1 MTNHL
6 QFSAG
11 IRTIGKFDFTLD
23 VPNKSKLTR
32 IQLAEICELMKDA
45 VITQW
50 DTFDENKTDSIEQV
64 LGRCLRSIG
73 ETDVAN
79 TTFYVDLFWCL
90 EGESAREVAD
100 TMGIKI
106 SEDFLPEAWVKFNV
120 EFHSI
125 LGRNLDKNLN
135 SEKRFLKSLIR

>member
-1 MTNHL
+1 MNNPL

-11 IRTIGKFDFTLD
+11 IRTIGKFDFTFD
-23 VPNKSKLTR
+23 VPNRSNLTR
-32 IQLAEICELMKDA
+32 IQLAEICELMNDA

-50 DTFDENKTDSIEQV
+50 DTFDESKTDSIEQV

-90 EGESAREVAD
+90 EEESAREVAE
-100 TMGIKI
+100 TMG
-106 SEDFLPEAWVKFNV
+106 SRYCQVKFNV